1 MCGNFI
7 HSVLNFVFQQ
17 KICVLDYFVHFLLLD
32 VLNHVINSFRTFHGG
47 GYGVYQ
53 STPNIPQGVASMDV
67 DLPGAP
73 NKKKAR
79 PLIGYKR
86 ENRHCL
92 AIFCYYTGMN

>member
-1 MCGNFI
+1 MF
-7 HSVLNFVFQQ
+7 S
-17 KICVLDYFVHFLLLD
+17 
-32 VLNHVINSFRTFHGG
+32 NHVINSFRTFHGG

-86 ENRHCL
+86 ENTYCL
-92 AIFCYYTGMN
+92 ALFCYYKRNELVLACLPMIPYRS

>member
-1 MCGNFI
+1 MF
-7 HSVLNFVFQQ
+7 
-17 KICVLDYFVHFLLLD
+17 
-32 VLNHVINSFRTFHGG
+32 LNHVINSFRTFHGG

-92 AIFCYYTGMN
+92 AIFCYYTGMNWFRHAYR

>member
-1 MCGNFI
+1 MF
-7 HSVLNFVFQQ
+7 S
-17 KICVLDYFVHFLLLD
+17 
-32 VLNHVINSFRTFHGG
+32 NHVINSFRTFHGG

-86 ENRHCL
+86 EYRHWL
-92 AIFCYYTGMN
+92 AILLLLQWNELVLACLSIIRNRL